1 MKDIINAA
9 QLIFAAIGGFL
20 GWLLGGWDGFLYAL
34 VALISMD
41 YITGLIAAGVEKKLS
56 SEVGFR
62 GIAKKAVIFMLVGV
76 GCIIDRY
83 IIGEGS
89 ILRTSLIFYYCS
101 NEGISI
107 IENASRIGLPIP
119 KRLKD
124 VLEQLK
130 AKGDG
135 GK

>member
-1 MKDIINAA
+1 MKDIINVA
-9 QLIFAAIGGFL
+9 QLMFAAIGGFL
-20 GWLLGGWDGFLYAL
+20 GFFMGGWDGFLYAL

-62 GIAKKAVIFMLVGV
+62 GIAKKVVIFMLVGV

-89 ILRTSLIFYYCS
+89 VLRTSLIFYYCS

-107 IENASRIGLPIP
+107 IENAARIGLPIP
-119 KRLKD
+119 QNLKN

-130 AKGDG
+130 PKGD
-135 GK
+135 K